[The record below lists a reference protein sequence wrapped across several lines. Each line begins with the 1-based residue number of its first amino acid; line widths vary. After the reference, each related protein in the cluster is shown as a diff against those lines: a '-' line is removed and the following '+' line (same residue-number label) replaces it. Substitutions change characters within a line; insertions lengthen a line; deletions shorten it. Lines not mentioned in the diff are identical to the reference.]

1 MTLPM
6 YVKAVPNYFAA
17 FQIKNAEILNRL
29 KIVQEVLVDNDIK
42 AKDCLVKL
50 SKSHLTLFVMH
61 LDEVHCLH
69 EAKNAL
75 QAAAKLIRESDIK
88 SLTLDF
94 EGVGSF
100 QRRVVYVKCK
110 ENDAL
115 LKLQEIRKMVV
126 NSFKEYGILSTD
138 KSEHFTPHLTI
149 AKAGK
154 LQKKFKFDP
163 ASYEEFVDMHF
174 GEEVVT
180 AMDRCGQCEPIHEAF
195 VQLAQILKER
205 SSPIRVAEAN
215 ITEEEELTG
224 KHIKRIIPT
233 LKFYKKRHEFMVYD
247 VEKTNPWKLLEWV
260 ESKAAPAAFEIF
272 TVLQANSYV
281 DENEIVPFA
290 FFKDENAKE
299 LAVFKEVADTFDN
312 VKFAYTSNPDVYK
325 AYKIQKDG
333 IYVIKVADDTEM
345 YKGNGTIEDIRSWI
359 VMNSLPLV
367 PTYGAKYSNLIYESP
382 LKSHV
387 YLMIR
392 GDDEDYD
399 DLKIIMQKAA
409 VHFKNKLMFVIVDG
423 STADAHSYLDFFRI
437 DQANLPEIRICNL
450 TEEPFVKY
458 KPEFEIITTDK
469 LKQFASDYLD
479 GKLKPH
485 IASQELPED
494 WNNKTV
500 RVLSIAIFDDY
511 IKNSTTYLAICL
523 HKPSN
528 DESKTMMKHWHKLG
542 ELFKNATD
550 LVLASLDCE
559 ANEVEFGVFDITP
572 TVVMFE
578 PIKKAASVYSGNKT
592 FEDLM
597 LFLDSRG
604 LNSSSGY
611 AEMDDVVNEVR
622 DGEPPEMPHRSLF
635 FWRTFRRWQEAEKAI
650 IDAEKTKKSQRV
662 YIGPLFLTPEVE
674 KFAPPGKDPGN
685 LTVAEKGGISFETVQ
700 KFSKYR
706 YLDLSPSTI
715 RQYYRY
721 ENLISLQYDQRFLPE
736 RHLLL
741 GPDLAAAHFIVHRGG
756 AVKFFN
762 DSRWHRV
769 NSKGEYVLPGRKL
782 PEGIDA
788 SNMALMFEGLSNLVN
803 LEKIRFLSL
812 KNCEYVN
819 DWCMSQMKQFENTLE
834 FLDLSY
840 CSKLTADGLS
850 ALSCLKKLK
859 YLRLEGLDQVK
870 NIGVVAVRLE
880 DTIPQL
886 QVVGL
891 DYEQALANFGKDLK
905 LLSHENVY
913 QDAKGNVF
921 LKDYIDELYYL
932 AGNIP
937 EQASLADDEM
947 PIFVSQIRKDV
958 PCLPDEVIEEV
969 NGLSDGKLKHLLAG
983 SPSGEW
989 SQETE
994 RVLQVEARR
1003 AADENRFLHSFLKP
1017 ARSGPTW
1024 KERVQQLAVK
1034 MEILDKKDLLPLEQP
1049 KKSPTVREHFH
1060 SDWHLYNLKRKVADL
1075 LPVKL
1080 EEFEAK
1086 VVEHMTKSLDAQDAP
1101 RTQSCEPCNKHFRSS
1116 ESYEAHIRSKP
1127 HMETL
1132 VLYREFQKENGLDA
1146 EINVDTSFEGSNLL
1160 ESEIQEVQQAINS
1173 EEASTIVVQQ
1183 CLFCTHNA
1191 VDLER
1196 NLEHMSLR
1204 HGFFIPE
1211 VDYCCDLQGL
1221 ISYLNKKVYS
1231 DFQCLWCR
1239 NKGKAF
1245 RSAVSVQ
1252 THMRDKCHCKLYH
1265 DEDAMLEYNDF
1276 YNYEYVTSSD
1286 EDEGDDVD
1294 SDDGYD
1300 LTLLESG
1307 DPYYLTLPSG
1317 AVIGHRSLFRY
1328 FKQNLRPNLAKGRD
1342 SNFNQLDRVV
1352 KKYKGLGWRSTT
1364 KELATIRRK
1373 DQKFIQRYQTKQ
1385 QLKVG
1390 LGSNKLQRHY
1400 RDPNGY

>member
-1 MTLPM
+1 MVMTLPM

-180 AMDRCGQCEPIHEAF
+180 DLQLLKMKSENKDSYYDCVAEISVFSNASEFDASVDKSEITERDNILVATDANFDKIINTYDFVLTAFTMDRCGQCEPIHEAF

-559 ANEVEFGVFDITP
+559 ANEVEFGVFDISP

-622 DGEPPEMPHRSLF
+622 DGEPPEMPHIFIANFIYYYVYSVVLRKVFVKLRNMMRFFDFQNLILKHHQWQCFACQQNQRSLF

-782 PEGIDA
+782 PDLYIEGIDA

-1049 KKSPTVREHFH
+1049 KKSPTVV
-1060 SDWHLYNLKRKVADL
+1060 N
-1075 LPVKL
+1075 
-1080 EEFEAK
+1080 
-1086 VVEHMTKSLDAQDAP
+1086 
-1101 RTQSCEPCNKHFRSS
+1101 
-1116 ESYEAHIRSKP
+1116 
-1127 HMETL
+1127 
-1132 VLYREFQKENGLDA
+1132 
-1146 EINVDTSFEGSNLL
+1146 
-1160 ESEIQEVQQAINS
+1160 
-1173 EEASTIVVQQ
+1173 
-1183 CLFCTHNA
+1183 
-1191 VDLER
+1191 
-1196 NLEHMSLR
+1196 
-1204 HGFFIPE
+1204 
-1211 VDYCCDLQGL
+1211 
-1221 ISYLNKKVYS
+1221 
-1231 DFQCLWCR
+1231 
-1239 NKGKAF
+1239 
-1245 RSAVSVQ
+1245 
-1252 THMRDKCHCKLYH
+1252 
-1265 DEDAMLEYNDF
+1265 
-1276 YNYEYVTSSD
+1276 
-1286 EDEGDDVD
+1286 
-1294 SDDGYD
+1294 
-1300 LTLLESG
+1300 
-1307 DPYYLTLPSG
+1307 
-1317 AVIGHRSLFRY
+1317 
-1328 FKQNLRPNLAKGRD
+1328 
-1342 SNFNQLDRVV
+1342 
-1352 KKYKGLGWRSTT
+1352 
-1364 KELATIRRK
+1364 
-1373 DQKFIQRYQTKQ
+1373 
-1385 QLKVG
+1385 
-1390 LGSNKLQRHY
+1390 
-1400 RDPNGY
+1400 

>member
-1 MTLPM
+1 M
-6 YVKAVPNYFAA
+6 KFSSFIIIFIFA
-17 FQIKNAEILNRL
+17 QL
-29 KIVQEVLVDNDIK
+29 
-42 AKDCLVKL
+42 
-50 SKSHLTLFVMH
+50 
-61 LDEVHCLH
+61 
-69 EAKNAL
+69 
-75 QAAAKLIRESDIK
+75 
-88 SLTLDF
+88 
-94 EGVGSF
+94 
-100 QRRVVYVKCK
+100 CK
-110 ENDAL
+110 TSSAS
-115 LKLQEIRKMVV
+115 V
-126 NSFKEYGILSTD
+126 D
-138 KSEHFTPHLTI
+138 KSEITERDNILVATD
-149 AKAGK
+149 AN
-154 LQKKFKFDP
+154 FDKIIN
-163 ASYEEFVDMHF
+163 
-174 GEEVVT
+174 T
-180 AMDRCGQCEPIHEAF
+180 CGQCEPIHEAF

-382 LKSHV
+382 LKSH
-387 YLMIR
+387 
-392 GDDEDYD
+392 
-399 DLKIIMQKAA
+399 KAA

-622 DGEPPEMPHRSLF
+622 DGEPPEMPHLL
-635 FWRTFRRWQEAEKAI
+635 QA
-650 IDAEKTKKSQRV
+650 KTR
-662 YIGPLFLTPEVE
+662 
-674 KFAPPGKDPGN
+674 
-685 LTVAEKGGISFETVQ
+685 
-700 KFSKYR
+700 
-706 YLDLSPSTI
+706 
-715 RQYYRY
+715 
-721 ENLISLQYDQRFLPE
+721 NLISLQYDQRFLPE

-762 DSRWHRV
+762 DSRWHR
-769 NSKGEYVLPGRKL
+769 
-782 PEGIDA
+782 
-788 SNMALMFEGLSNLVN
+788 
-803 LEKIRFLSL
+803 IRFLSL

-1049 KKSPTVREHFH
+1049 KKSPTVYKQCRCPGYLREHFH

-1211 VDYCCDLQGL
+1211 
-1221 ISYLNKKVYS
+1221 
-1231 DFQCLWCR
+1231 CLWCR

-1286 EDEGDDVD
+1286 EDEGDDED

>member
-1 MTLPM
+1 LLTAMKFSSFIIIFT
-6 YVKAVPNYFAA
+6 FAQLYKTSSA
-17 FQIKNAEILNRL
+17 S
-29 KIVQEVLVDNDIK
+29 V
-42 AKDCLVKL
+42 
-50 SKSHLTLFVMH
+50 
-61 LDEVHCLH
+61 
-69 EAKNAL
+69 
-75 QAAAKLIRESDIK
+75 
-88 SLTLDF
+88 
-94 EGVGSF
+94 
-100 QRRVVYVKCK
+100 
-110 ENDAL
+110 
-115 LKLQEIRKMVV
+115 
-126 NSFKEYGILSTD
+126 D
-138 KSEHFTPHLTI
+138 KSEITERDNILVATDANFDKIINTYDFVLTAFT
-149 AKAGK
+149 
-154 LQKKFKFDP
+154 
-163 ASYEEFVDMHF
+163 
-174 GEEVVT
+174 
-180 AMDRCGQCEPIHEAF
+180 MDRCGQCEPIHEAF
-195 VQLAQILKER
+195 VKLARILKER

-260 ESKAAPAAFEIF
+260 ENKAAPAAFEIF
-272 TVLQANSYV
+272 TVLQANSHV
-281 DENEIVPFA
+281 DENEIAPFA
-290 FFKDENAKE
+290 FFKDENANE

-312 VKFAYTSNPDVYK
+312 VKFAYTFNPDVYK

-409 VHFKNKLMFVIVDG
+409 VHFKNKLMFVIIDG
-423 STADAHSYLDFFRI
+423 STADAHSYLDFFRL

-458 KPEFEIITTDK
+458 KPDFEIITTDK

-485 IASQELPED
+485 IASQELPDD

-511 IKNSTTYLAICL
+511 IKNSTTYLAICM

-528 DESKTMMKHWHKLG
+528 DESKTMMKHWQKLG

-578 PIKKAASVYSGNKT
+578 PASIYSGNKT
-592 FEDLM
+592 FEDLR

-611 AEMDDVVNEVR
+611 AETDDVVNGVQDSEL
-622 DGEPPEMPHRSLF
+622 PEMPHNYFLQKSTVKLRNMMRFFDFENVILKHQCFAYQQNQRSLY
-635 FWRTFRRWQEAEKAI
+635 FWRIFRRWQETEKALVE
-650 IDAEKTKKSQRV
+650 AEQTKKSQRA

-685 LTVAEKGGISFETVQ
+685 LTIAEKGGMSYETANRY
-700 KFSKYR
+700 SKYR

-715 RQYYRY
+715 RQFYRY
-721 ENLISLQYDQRFLPE
+721 ENLINLQYDQRFLPE

-769 NSKGEYVLPGRKL
+769 NNKGEYILPGRKL

-788 SNMALMFEGLSNLVN
+788 SNTALMFEGLSNLVN

-834 FLDLSY
+834 FLDLSH

-880 DTIPQL
+880 DTLPQL

-891 DYEQALANFGKDLK
+891 DYELALENFGKDLK

-913 QDAKGNVF
+913 QDAKGNAF
-921 LKDYIDELYYL
+921 LKDNLDELYYL

-958 PCLPDEVIEEV
+958 PCLPDDVIEEV
-969 NGLSDGKLKHLLAG
+969 NRLSDGKLKHLLAG

-1003 AADENRFLHSFLKP
+1003 AADENRFLHSFLMP
-1017 ARSGPTW
+1017 ARPGGPTW

-1034 MEILDKKDLLPLEQP
+1034 MEILDKEDVLLEQP
-1049 KKSPTVREHFH
+1049 KKSPTVRQHFH
-1060 SDWHLYNLKRKVADL
+1060 SEWHVYNLKREIADL
-1075 LPVKL
+1075 KPVKL

-1086 VVEHMTKSLDAQDAP
+1086 VVEHKAETSDNTSKVEF
-1101 RTQSCEPCNKHFRSS
+1101 CKVCNKNFRSL
-1116 ESYEAHIRSKP
+1116 ESYQAHIRSKL
-1127 HMETL
+1127 HQENVIHYKQFL
-1132 VLYREFQKENGLDA
+1132 EENGLDG
-1146 EINVDTSFEGSNLL
+1146 EIDENDIAFQDSNLVQ
-1160 ESEIQEVQQAINS
+1160 SEVEEEPSKKSEVL
-1173 EEASTIVVQQ
+1173 QQ
-1183 CLFCTHNA
+1183 CLFCTHKA
-1191 VDLER
+1191 ADLEH

-1211 VDYCCDLQGL
+1211 VDYCCNLQGL
-1221 ISYLNKKVYS
+1221 ISHLN
-1231 DFQCLWCR
+1231 
-1239 NKGKAF
+1239 
-1245 RSAVSVQ
+1245 
-1252 THMRDKCHCKLYH
+1252 TKCHCKLYH
-1265 DEDAMLEYNDF
+1265 DNDAMLEYSDF
-1276 YNYEYVTSSD
+1276 YNYEYETSSD
-1286 EDEGDDVD
+1286 DE

-1300 LTLLESG
+1300 LSLLESG
-1307 DPYYLTLPSG
+1307 DPYHLTLPSG

-1328 FKQNLRPNLAKGRD
+1328 FKQNLRLLPPENGRHSNL
-1342 SNFNQLDRVV
+1342 NEIDRVV

-1364 KELATIRRK
+1364 KEVATIRRK
-1373 DQKFIQRYQTKQ
+1373 DQKFIQRHQTKH
-1385 QLKVG
+1385 QLKVA

>member
-1 MTLPM
+1 MVMTLPM

-180 AMDRCGQCEPIHEAF
+180 DLQLLKMKSENKDSYYDCVAEISVFSNASEFDASVDKSEITERDNILVATDANFDKIINTYDFVLTAFTMDRCGQCEPIHEAF

-559 ANEVEFGVFDITP
+559 ANEVEFGVFDISP

-622 DGEPPEMPHRSLF
+622 DGEPPEMPH
-635 FWRTFRRWQEAEKAI
+635 
-650 IDAEKTKKSQRV
+650 
-662 YIGPLFLTPEVE
+662 VE
-674 KFAPPGKDPGN
+674 
-685 LTVAEKGGISFETVQ
+685 L
-700 KFSKYR
+700 
-706 YLDLSPSTI
+706 
-715 RQYYRY
+715 
-721 ENLISLQYDQRFLPE
+721 
-736 RHLLL
+736 
-741 GPDLAAAHFIVHRGG
+741 
-756 AVKFFN
+756 
-762 DSRWHRV
+762 
-769 NSKGEYVLPGRKL
+769 
-782 PEGIDA
+782 
-788 SNMALMFEGLSNLVN
+788 
-803 LEKIRFLSL
+803 
-812 KNCEYVN
+812 
-819 DWCMSQMKQFENTLE
+819 
-834 FLDLSY
+834 
-840 CSKLTADGLS
+840 
-850 ALSCLKKLK
+850 
-859 YLRLEGLDQVK
+859 
-870 NIGVVAVRLE
+870 
-880 DTIPQL
+880 
-886 QVVGL
+886 
-891 DYEQALANFGKDLK
+891 
-905 LLSHENVY
+905 
-913 QDAKGNVF
+913 
-921 LKDYIDELYYL
+921 
-932 AGNIP
+932 
-937 EQASLADDEM
+937 
-947 PIFVSQIRKDV
+947 
-958 PCLPDEVIEEV
+958 
-969 NGLSDGKLKHLLAG
+969 
-983 SPSGEW
+983 
-989 SQETE
+989 
-994 RVLQVEARR
+994 
-1003 AADENRFLHSFLKP
+1003 
-1017 ARSGPTW
+1017 
-1024 KERVQQLAVK
+1024 
-1034 MEILDKKDLLPLEQP
+1034 
-1049 KKSPTVREHFH
+1049 
-1060 SDWHLYNLKRKVADL
+1060 
-1075 LPVKL
+1075 
-1080 EEFEAK
+1080 
-1086 VVEHMTKSLDAQDAP
+1086 
-1101 RTQSCEPCNKHFRSS
+1101 
-1116 ESYEAHIRSKP
+1116 
-1127 HMETL
+1127 
-1132 VLYREFQKENGLDA
+1132 
-1146 EINVDTSFEGSNLL
+1146 
-1160 ESEIQEVQQAINS
+1160 
-1173 EEASTIVVQQ
+1173 
-1183 CLFCTHNA
+1183 
-1191 VDLER
+1191 
-1196 NLEHMSLR
+1196 
-1204 HGFFIPE
+1204 
-1211 VDYCCDLQGL
+1211 
-1221 ISYLNKKVYS
+1221 
-1231 DFQCLWCR
+1231 
-1239 NKGKAF
+1239 
-1245 RSAVSVQ
+1245 
-1252 THMRDKCHCKLYH
+1252 
-1265 DEDAMLEYNDF
+1265 
-1276 YNYEYVTSSD
+1276 
-1286 EDEGDDVD
+1286 
-1294 SDDGYD
+1294 
-1300 LTLLESG
+1300 
-1307 DPYYLTLPSG
+1307 
-1317 AVIGHRSLFRY
+1317 
-1328 FKQNLRPNLAKGRD
+1328 
-1342 SNFNQLDRVV
+1342 
-1352 KKYKGLGWRSTT
+1352 
-1364 KELATIRRK
+1364 
-1373 DQKFIQRYQTKQ
+1373 
-1385 QLKVG
+1385 
-1390 LGSNKLQRHY
+1390 
-1400 RDPNGY
+1400 